1 MRKPDARDAA
11 WILALALAVMLGVA
25 LLVWLGVPPAV
36 GGLLQQGA
44 FLSIPWLVSRRAGLP
59 PLAASGFVPL
69 SRIQIGLVLLAS
81 LGSLWLMYG
90 LSEVQREILRSAG
103 YQKTAE
109 AEEAQ
114 LERGLEDAK
123 DQSPALAL
131 FLFVVIA
138 PLCEETFFRGI
149 LFRGLKSRFGLGIAL
164 AGTSMLFSAAH
175 ANLVQKGMMIVLGC
189 YFGVLVHLT
198 GSLWASI
205 LAHAVNNF
213 AVVTMI
219 WMFGPR
225 LKDMALPWWMIV
237 FSALVFGLAMTGL
250 TLERRAPPAAA

>member
-25 LLVWLGVPPAV
+25 LLVWLGVPPLA

-44 FLSIPWLVSRRAGLP
+44 FLAIPLLVARRAGLP
-59 PLAASGFVPL
+59 PLASSGLVPL
-69 SRIQIGLVLLAS
+69 SRSQIGLVLLAS

-90 LSEVQREILRSAG
+90 LSQVQAEIFRVAG
-103 YQKTAE
+103 YQKVVE

-114 LERGLEDAK
+114 LERSLEVAK
-123 DQSPALAL
+123 EESPGPSL
-131 FLFVVIA
+131 FLLVVIP
-138 PLCEETFFRGI
+138 PLCEEVFFRGI
-149 LFRGLKSRFGLGIAL
+149 LFRGLMSRFGLGIAL
-164 AGTSMLFSAAH
+164 AGTSLLFSAAH
-175 ANLVQKGMMIVLGC
+175 ATLAQKGMMIILGC

-213 AVVTMI
+213 AVVTMS
-219 WMFGPR
+219 WVFGSR
-225 LKDMALPWWMIV
+225 LKELPLPWWMV
-237 FSALVFGLAMTGL
+237 AFSAVVFGLAMTGL
-250 TLERRAPPAAA
+250 TLERRARPGAA